1 MSINLLH
8 PIAQYIFWSFIIICM
23 PIWVLDMTT
32 ILKLRSRKFRNEEII
47 LNLGYFILFIGYLIF
62 SSFVFVFFAFAGLV
76 INFNFWW
83 SLCMLGVFSWIL
95 LEYINSFSTS
105 FGISY
110 KKMSIIFL
118 GSFVLL
124 FLFFYAYFY
133 EDRIYKVSKYC
144 KPTGDLKVKICKFS
158 NGVYTGEL
166 KAFLRHGQG
175 TYKYNSGASYSGG
188 WQNSLRHGTGVTIT
202 KEGVKTTDEWK
213 KGKKK

>member
-1 MSINLLH
+1 MNLGTLH

-32 ILKLRSRKFRNEEII
+32 VLKLRSRKFRNEEII
-47 LNLGYFILFIGYLIF
+47 VNLGYFILFIGYLIF
-62 SSFVFVFFAFAGLV
+62 SSFAFVFFAFAGLV
-76 INFNFWW
+76 INFALLW
-83 SLCMLGVFSWIL
+83 SLLLMGYFAWWLLDYIKAFSI
-95 LEYINSFSTS
+95 S

-110 KKMSIIFL
+110 KKMSIIFI
-118 GSFVLL
+118 GSFVSL
-124 FLFFYAYFY
+124 FMIFYAYFY

-144 KPTGDLKVKICKFS
+144 KPTENPKIKICKLS

-175 TYKYNSGASYSGG
+175 TYKFNSGESYSGG
-188 WQNSLRHGTGVTIT
+188 WQNSIRHGTGVTIT
-202 KEGVKTTDEWK
+202 KEGVKTTDEWE

>member
-1 MSINLLH
+1 
-8 PIAQYIFWSFIIICM
+8 M

-32 ILKLRSRKFRNEEII
+32 VLKLRSRKFRNEEII

>member
-1 MSINLLH
+1 MSISLLH
-8 PIAQYIFWSFIIICM
+8 PIAQYIFWTFLLIGSFG
-23 PIWVLDMTT
+23 WLLE
-32 ILKLRSRKFRNEEII
+32 LKFIKFRNKQI
-47 LNLGYFILFIGYLIF
+47 LVGLCYFILFIGYLIF
-62 SSFVFVFFAFAGLV
+62 TSFAFVFFAFAGLV

-166 KAFLRHGQG
+166 KAFLRHGEG
-175 TYKYNSGASYSGG
+175 TYKFNSGASYSGG

-202 KEGVKTTDEWK
+202 AKGVKTTNMWK
-213 KGKKK
+213 KGKKSD

>member
-1 MSINLLH
+1 MNLGTLH

-32 ILKLRSRKFRNEEII
+32 VLKLRSRKFRNEEII

>member
-1 MSINLLH
+1 MNLGTLH

>member
-32 ILKLRSRKFRNEEII
+32 VLKLRSRKFRNEEII